1 MLSKVLN
8 KNCVSIKCAAKQPA
22 PQKAYMQMLSR
33 TLSAALL
40 ILRGLLLYKGIFCFC
55 VQFGAGCW
63 EKERFTKETIGSK
76 QT

>member
-22 PQKAYMQMLSR
+22 PQKAYTQMLGR
-33 TLSAALL
+33 TLSVASL
-40 ILRGLLLYKGIFCFC
+40 ILRGLLLYKDIFCFC

-63 EKERFTKETIGSK
+63 GKERFMKETIALK
-76 QT
+76 QA